1 MEAVGAV
8 PGRTADYTLPKTYP
22 KAPQNAWAGR
32 QKSSGSH
39 DSDSPPDRRLPQGA
53 MFEMRLGTV
62 GTVHPHFPRQSVVV
76 FWGPTDCTV
85 RLSARLLL
93 FIPPMFLITLIQIDL
108 D

>member
-1 MEAVGAV
+1 
-8 PGRTADYTLPKTYP
+8 
-22 KAPQNAWAGR
+22 
-32 QKSSGSH
+32 
-39 DSDSPPDRRLPQGA
+39 
-53 MFEMRLGTV
+53 MRLGTV

-76 FWGPTDCTV
+76 FWAPTDCTV